1 MILKYMKKRGFQN
14 NNITIQFTN
23 NQFIT
28 LSIII
33 IIIILII
40 VCFFIYYSSL
50 IIQNKKNT
58 TKCLNEKIIIVEEEQ
73 SMKKNPYE
81 YSNGYGYFSKPN
93 NSYTNLSNDVLLNP
107 YVPPLKD
114 NRYIQSMGNC
124 GGIPI
129 NINTSSI
136 DTNYRQIGILIS
148 LNDKEKKILP
158 LMGKPLFSNRYK
170 WNYFTQEEK
179 NNVKLPIIYKKKSC
193 TSDYGCDEIYNNDIV
208 FVKGYNNSFRVEMY
222 DNETMRYL
230 PFI

>member
-1 MILKYMKKRGFQN
+1 MKKRGFQN

>member
-1 MILKYMKKRGFQN
+1 MKKRGFQN

-58 TKCLNEKIIIVEEEQ
+58 TKCSNEKIIIVEEER
-73 SMKKNPYE
+73 SMNPHE
-81 YSNGYGYFSKPN
+81 YSNGYGYFVKPN

-193 TSDYGCDEIYNNDIV
+193 TSDYGCDEIYNNDVV

>member
-1 MILKYMKKRGFQN
+1 MKKRGFQNN

-28 LSIII
+28 LSVII

-40 VCFFIYYSSL
+40 VGFFIYYSSL
-50 IIQNKKNT
+50 IIQNKKNRT
-58 TKCLNEKIIIVEEEQ
+58 TLRKYANEKIIIVEEE
-73 SMKKNPYE
+73 KKNPHYE
-81 YSNGYGYFSKPN
+81 YLNGYGYFSKPN

-124 GGIPI
+124 VGVPI

-193 TSDYGCDEIYNNDIV
+193 TSDYGCDEIYNNDVV

-222 DNETMRYL
+222 DNETIRYL